1 MGANIR
7 YGTDQPEPFHSPGF
21 AQEAAELLGQAFEC
35 NNRVRRWKN
44 HDGYLLTLHGS
55 RFWMANAF
63 FVSYLRQVNSP
74 ILRGD
79 QRLLIFRSE
88 QHNLKYPA
96 GREATLRLVYGL
108 MRLIKSGLS
117 RTGIKTSRFS
127 GFSSRPC
134 PPSRIQVSFSLLQT
148 SNLRMK

>member
-35 NNRVRRWKN
+35 NDRVGGWKN

-55 RFWMANAF
+55 RFRMANAM
-63 FVSYLRQVNSP
+63 SYLRQVNSP

-108 MRLIKSGLS
+108 MRLIKSGLTENWYQNQ
-117 RTGIKTSRFS
+117 RVQRV
-127 GFSSRPC
+127 
-134 PPSRIQVSFSLLQT
+134 Q
-148 SNLRMK
+148 